1 MAESHESFNALLARA
16 SLIASRTLFL
26 EFDLQGSGLS
36 FQPGQATTLTF
47 KNTES
52 TGDLTRTFSLCSA
65 PYEIPRIGIA
75 TRLTGSVFKERL
87 ERSRPGQEF
96 TLTPPFGDFIPPAR
110 SRGHSSWVFMAGGI
124 GITPFRSLIREHLHK
139 KDPGTFFLMTVNRSE
154 EDTPFL
160 PECRQWALAPGISW
174 YPVLSQEKDRSDAS
188 ALPEKGGQDSQNR
201 QERIAATIEQILEKA
216 GMNPLFFI
224 AGPPGMVDSLEQT
237 LLGQF
242 LISSEQIRT
251 DLFFGYGPH

>member
-96 TLTPPFGDFIPPAR
+96 TLTPPL
-110 SRGHSSWVFMAGGI
+110 RGLYPSGSVEGALFLGVHGRRNRHHSV
-124 GITPFRSLIREHLHK
+124 PK
-139 KDPGTFFLMTVNRSE
+139 PDPGTS
-154 EDTPFL
+154 P
-160 PECRQWALAPGISW
+160 
-174 YPVLSQEKDRSDAS
+174 
-188 ALPEKGGQDSQNR
+188 
-201 QERIAATIEQILEKA
+201 
-216 GMNPLFFI
+216 
-224 AGPPGMVDSLEQT
+224 
-237 LLGQF
+237 
-242 LISSEQIRT
+242 
-251 DLFFGYGPH
+251 